1 MFLVYPESSCEMT
14 VLFLRFLEELI
25 DKPSWFHVG
34 RLLISDLVIFMQIKF
49 SDFVCLLGY
58 I

>member
-1 MFLVYPESSCEMT
+1 MFLVYPESSCELA
-14 VLFLRFLEELI
+14 VFVPRFLEELI
-25 DKPSWFHVG
+25 GKTSWFHCG
-34 RLLISDLVIFMQIKF
+34 EAFNFRFFFFMQIKC